1 MKDTVIKGNGKSRS
15 IKAPTDMPA
24 TFEEWRTQLLA
35 GTATLD
41 IGLNAAGCDV
51 VGTTM
56 SKANL
61 LSDTTKS
68 ALELSGSDPTVNDA
82 LYALSQKGS
91 PAEVRVIADTGSTVT
106 MSRGGKTLT
115 GKVASTGYATL
126 YPTELGDWTIVFTY
140 NGSQK
145 TKVYTLEVI
154 GIVYVYPFVV
164 GATLEATSWDNIAAV
179 SKFGQA
185 PNYWKVGDK
194 KNITV
199 NGVTY
204 AAQIIGFDHDT
215 LTTADGSRTKAGIT
229 FQLVDCLK
237 TTYSMNGSNTNV
249 NGWRG
254 STMRTSTMAT
264 LLNQL
269 SSDLKS
275 VLKFVN
281 KVTSVGN
288 NSSGLE
294 TTSDKLFL
302 LKFLQMANK
311 SDHFC
316 DLFLI
321 GIARTSH
328 YSFNQ
333 LWFGWKIYSVLL
345 ATSVTQSLIQTSSSF
360 VTIVGCEDYDVI
372 RMSPDN
378 LTVWQCDHS
387 FFKETIKQSKFSW
400 IVNKS
405 WLLYFNNPTLL
416 RRFDYW

>member
-51 VGTTM
+51 VGTALT
-56 SKANL
+56 KANL

-91 PAEVRVIADTGSTVT
+91 PAEVRAIADIGSTVT

-154 GIVYVYPFVV
+154 GIVYVYPFMV
-164 GATLEATSWDNIAAV
+164 GATLEATSWDNIAVV

-215 LTTADGSRTKAGIT
+215 LTTADGGRTKAGIT
-229 FQLVDCLK
+229 FQLVDCLN

-281 KVTSVGN
+281 KVTSKGN

-302 LKFLQMANK
+302 LSEIEVFGATQYSYAGEGKQYEYYTAGNSTIK
-311 SDHFC
+311 KVNGSAYDWWERSPRSGDAAAFC
-316 DLFLI
+316 DVAAGGYASFD
-321 GIARTSH
+321 GAS
-328 YSFNQ
+328 YSYGVS
-333 LWFGWKIYSVLL
+333 FGFCV
-345 ATSVTQSLIQTSSSF
+345 
-360 VTIVGCEDYDVI
+360 
-372 RMSPDN
+372 
-378 LTVWQCDHS
+378 
-387 FFKETIKQSKFSW
+387 
-400 IVNKS
+400 
-405 WLLYFNNPTLL
+405 
-416 RRFDYW
+416 

>member
-51 VGTTM
+51 VGTVM

-164 GATLEATSWDNIAAV
+164 GATLEATSWDNIAIV
-179 SKFGQA
+179 SKLGKAQD
-185 PNYWKVGDK
+185 YWKVGDTK
-194 KNITV
+194 TVAV
-199 NGVTY
+199 NGVNY
-204 AAQIIGFDHDT
+204 QFQIIGFDHDT

-229 FQLVDCLK
+229 FQLVDCLN
-237 TTYSMNGSNTNV
+237 TTYSMNGSNTNSG
-249 NGWRG
+249 GWNG
-254 STMRTSTMAT
+254 STMRTSTMTT

-269 SSDLKS
+269 PAALKNVLKS
-275 VLKFVN
+275 VN
-281 KVTSVGN
+281 KLSGTGGGSTSGTQ
-288 NSSGLE
+288 
-294 TTSDKLFL
+294 TTHDKLFL
-302 LKFLQMANK
+302 L
-311 SDHFC
+311 SEVE
-316 DLFLI
+316 I
-321 GIARTSH
+321 
-328 YSFNQ
+328 
-333 LWFGWKIYSVLL
+333 FGTTTYSVPGEG
-345 ATSVTQSLIQTSSSF
+345 TQYAYYKAGNSKVKKVNGSANTWWGRSPFSGNIDGFCCVNYNGSADISGAGYSIGVSF
-360 VTIVGCEDYDVI
+360 GFCV
-372 RMSPDN
+372 
-378 LTVWQCDHS
+378 
-387 FFKETIKQSKFSW
+387 
-400 IVNKS
+400 
-405 WLLYFNNPTLL
+405 
-416 RRFDYW
+416 

>member
-51 VGTTM
+51 VGTALT
-56 SKANL
+56 KANM

-68 ALELSGSDPTVNDA
+68 ALELSGNDPTVNDA

-91 PAEVRVIADTGSTVT
+91 PAEVRVIADIGSTVT

-229 FQLVDCLK
+229 FQLVDCLN

-281 KVTSVGN
+281 KVTSKGN
-288 NSSGLE
+288 NQSALE

-302 LKFLQMANK
+302 LSEIEVFGATQ
-311 SDHFC
+311 
-316 DLFLI
+316 
-321 GIARTSH
+321 
-328 YSFNQ
+328 YSYAGEGKQYEYYTAGN
-333 LWFGWKIYSVLL
+333 S
-345 ATSVTQSLIQTSSSF
+345 
-360 VTIVGCEDYDVI
+360 
-372 RMSPDN
+372 
-378 LTVWQCDHS
+378 
-387 FFKETIKQSKFSW
+387 TIKK
-400 IVNKS
+400 VNGS
-405 WLLYFNNPTLL
+405 ARAWWERSPRSGNTGGFCFVDGNGGANGNDASYSRGVSFG
-416 RRFDYW
+416 FCV

>member
-51 VGTTM
+51 VGTAM

-106 MSRGGKTLT
+106 MSRDGKTLT

-281 KVTSVGN
+281 KVTSKGN
-288 NSSGLE
+288 NQSGLE

-302 LKFLQMANK
+302 LSEIEVFGATQYSYAGEGKQYEYYTAGNSTIKKVNGSANYWWGR
-311 SDHFC
+311 SPRSGAGYFC
-316 DLFLI
+316 CVD
-321 GIARTSH
+321 GNGNANV
-328 YSFNQ
+328 YS
-333 LWFGWKIYSVLL
+333 
-345 ATSVTQSLIQTSSSF
+345 ASSSIG
-360 VTIVGCEDYDVI
+360 V
-372 RMSPDN
+372 
-378 LTVWQCDHS
+378 S
-387 FFKETIKQSKFSW
+387 FGFC
-400 IVNKS
+400 V
-405 WLLYFNNPTLL
+405 
-416 RRFDYW
+416 

>member
-51 VGTTM
+51 VGTAM

-68 ALELSGSDPTVNDA
+68 ALELSGNDPTVNDA

-91 PAEVRVIADTGSTVT
+91 PAEVRVIADIGSTVT

-140 NGSQK
+140 SGSQK

-215 LTTADGSRTKAGIT
+215 LTTADGGRTKAGIT
-229 FQLVDCLK
+229 FQLVDCLN

-281 KVTSVGN
+281 KVTSKGN

-302 LKFLQMANK
+302 LSEIEVFGATQ
-311 SDHFC
+311 
-316 DLFLI
+316 
-321 GIARTSH
+321 
-328 YSFNQ
+328 YSYAGEGKQYEYYTAGN
-333 LWFGWKIYSVLL
+333 S
-345 ATSVTQSLIQTSSSF
+345 
-360 VTIVGCEDYDVI
+360 
-372 RMSPDN
+372 
-378 LTVWQCDHS
+378 
-387 FFKETIKQSKFSW
+387 TIKK
-400 IVNKS
+400 VNGS
-405 WLLYFNNPTLL
+405 AN
-416 RRFDYW
+416 YWWERSPYSGNTDNFCSVYNAGGADSNSASASRGVSFGFCV

>member
-51 VGTTM
+51 VGTAM

-229 FQLVDCLK
+229 FQLVDCLN

-275 VLKFVN
+275 VLKFVS
-281 KVTSVGN
+281 KVTSKGN
-288 NSSGLE
+288 NQSSLE

-302 LKFLQMANK
+302 LSEIEVFGATQYSYAGEGKQYEYYTAGNSTIK
-311 SDHFC
+311 KVNGSARNWWERSPYSGNTDYFC
-316 DLFLI
+316 YVRND
-321 GIARTSH
+321 GTAVYNNAS
-328 YSFNQ
+328 YSFGVS
-333 LWFGWKIYSVLL
+333 FGFCV
-345 ATSVTQSLIQTSSSF
+345 
-360 VTIVGCEDYDVI
+360 
-372 RMSPDN
+372 
-378 LTVWQCDHS
+378 
-387 FFKETIKQSKFSW
+387 
-400 IVNKS
+400 
-405 WLLYFNNPTLL
+405 
-416 RRFDYW
+416 

>member
-15 IKAPTDMPA
+15 IKAPTDMPE

-51 VGTTM
+51 VGTPLT
-56 SKANL
+56 KANM

-68 ALELSGSDPTVNDA
+68 ALELTGSDPTVNDA

-91 PAEVRVIADTGSTVT
+91 PAEVRVYGDTGTTVT
-106 MSRGGKTLT
+106 MTRGSKTLT
-115 GKVASTGYATL
+115 GTVASTGYATL

-164 GATLEATSWDNIAAV
+164 GATLEATTWDNIAVV

-185 PNYWKVGDK
+185 QNYWKVGDR

-215 LTTADGSRTKAGIT
+215 LTTADGDRTKAGIT
-229 FQLVDCLK
+229 FQLVDCMA
-237 TTYSMNGSNTNV
+237 TTYPMNSSNTNA

-254 STMRTSTMAT
+254 SAMRTSTMAT

-269 SSDLKS
+269 STDLKN

-281 KVTSVGN
+281 KVSSVGN

-302 LKFLQMANK
+302 LSEIEIFGATQ
-311 SDHFC
+311 
-316 DLFLI
+316 
-321 GIARTSH
+321 
-328 YSFNQ
+328 YSYAGEGKQYEYYAAGNSTIKKVNGSAGS
-333 LWFGWKIYSVLL
+333 WWERSPYSGY
-345 ATSVTQSLIQTSSSF
+345 TSSFCSVSSSGGANSNSASNSYGVSF
-360 VTIVGCEDYDVI
+360 GFCV
-372 RMSPDN
+372 
-378 LTVWQCDHS
+378 
-387 FFKETIKQSKFSW
+387 
-400 IVNKS
+400 
-405 WLLYFNNPTLL
+405 
-416 RRFDYW
+416 

>member
-15 IKAPTDMPA
+15 VKAPTDMPA

-51 VGTTM
+51 VGTAM

-68 ALELSGSDPTVNDA
+68 ALELSGSDPTVDDA

-91 PAEVRVIADTGSTVT
+91 PAEVHVMADSGTTVT
-106 MSRGGKTLT
+106 MSKGDKTLT
-115 GKVASTGYATL
+115 ATVQSNGYAVL
-126 YPTELGDWTIVFTY
+126 YPTELGDWTIVYVFD
-140 NGSQK
+140 GSQK
-145 TKVYTLEVI
+145 TRIYTLEVI
-154 GIVYVYPFVV
+154 GIVYIYPFVV
-164 GATLEATSWDNIAAV
+164 GATLEDTSWDSIAIV
-179 SKFGQA
+179 SKLGWVQ
-185 PNYWKVGDK
+185 NYWKVGDK

-229 FQLVDCLK
+229 FQLVDCLNTK
-237 TTYSMNGSNTNV
+237 YNMNDDNTNV

-254 STMRTSTMAT
+254 SKMRTSTMPT

-281 KVTSVGN
+281 KVTSKGN
-288 NSSGLE
+288 EQSALE

-302 LKFLQMANK
+302 LSEIEVFGTTK
-311 SDHFC
+311 
-316 DLFLI
+316 
-321 GIARTSH
+321 
-328 YSFNQ
+328 YSFSGEGNQ
-333 LWFGWKIYSVLL
+333 YEYYAAGNNAAKLYGWWERSPWTGYNNSFCYVDSGVASTTHSAESFGV
-345 ATSVTQSLIQTSSSF
+345 SF
-360 VTIVGCEDYDVI
+360 GFCV
-372 RMSPDN
+372 
-378 LTVWQCDHS
+378 
-387 FFKETIKQSKFSW
+387 
-400 IVNKS
+400 
-405 WLLYFNNPTLL
+405 
-416 RRFDYW
+416 

>member
-15 IKAPTDMPA
+15 IKAPTDMPT

-51 VGTTM
+51 VGTAM

-68 ALELSGSDPTVNDA
+68 ALELSGSDSTVNDA

-302 LKFLQMANK
+302 LSEIEVFGATQ
-311 SDHFC
+311 
-316 DLFLI
+316 
-321 GIARTSH
+321 
-328 YSFNQ
+328 YSYAGEGKQYEYYTAGN
-333 LWFGWKIYSVLL
+333 S
-345 ATSVTQSLIQTSSSF
+345 
-360 VTIVGCEDYDVI
+360 
-372 RMSPDN
+372 
-378 LTVWQCDHS
+378 
-387 FFKETIKQSKFSW
+387 TIKK
-400 IVNKS
+400 VNGS
-405 WLLYFNNPTLL
+405 ANYWWERSPRSGGTASFCYVSSTGGADYNNASYSYGVS
-416 RRFDYW
+416 FGFCV

>member
-15 IKAPTDMPA
+15 IKAPTDMPE

-51 VGTTM
+51 VGTALT
-56 SKANL
+56 KANM

-68 ALELSGSDPTVNDA
+68 ALELTGSDPTVNDA

-91 PAEVRVIADTGSTVT
+91 PAEVRVYGDTGTTVT
-106 MSRGGKTLT
+106 MTRGGKTLT
-115 GKVASTGYATL
+115 GTVASTGYATL

-164 GATLEATSWDNIAAV
+164 GATLEATTWDNIAVV

-185 PNYWKVGDK
+185 QNYWKVGDK

-229 FQLVDCLK
+229 FQLVDCMK
-237 TTYSMNGSNTNV
+237 TTYPMNSSDTNA
-249 NGWRG
+249 NGWKG
-254 STMRTSTMAT
+254 SVMRTSTMAT

-269 SSDLKS
+269 STDLKN

-281 KVTSVGN
+281 KVSSVGN

-302 LKFLQMANK
+302 LSEVEIFGSTPYSYAGEGKQYEYYSAGNSTVKKVNGSANAWWER
-311 SDHFC
+311 SPGSGSSGSFC
-316 DLFLI
+316 CVVSNGSADCNF
-321 GIARTSH
+321 AS
-328 YSFNQ
+328 YSRGVS
-333 LWFGWKIYSVLL
+333 FGFCV
-345 ATSVTQSLIQTSSSF
+345 
-360 VTIVGCEDYDVI
+360 
-372 RMSPDN
+372 
-378 LTVWQCDHS
+378 
-387 FFKETIKQSKFSW
+387 
-400 IVNKS
+400 
-405 WLLYFNNPTLL
+405 
-416 RRFDYW
+416 

>member
-1 MKDTVIKGNGKSRS
+1 MKDTTIKGNGKSS
-15 IKAPTDMPA
+15 IIRAPSDMPA
-24 TFEEWRTQLLA
+24 TFEEWRQQLIA
-35 GTATLD
+35 GNGYLD
-41 IGLNAAGCDV
+41 VVLNTDTTGANAGCDV
-51 VGTTM
+51 VGTPL

-61 LSDTTKS
+61 LDDTTKA
-68 ALELSGSDPTVNDA
+68 ALELDGADPTVNDA
-82 LYALSQKGS
+82 LYALNQKGS
-91 PAEVRVIADTGSTVT
+91 PAEVRVIADIGSTVT

-115 GKVASTGYATL
+115 GKVASTGYAAL

-164 GATLEATSWDNIAAV
+164 GATLETTSWDNIAAV

-215 LTTADGSRTKAGIT
+215 LTTADGGRTKAGIT

-302 LKFLQMANK
+302 LSEIEVFGATRYSYAGEGKQYEYYTAGNSTIK
-311 SDHFC
+311 KVNGSAYYWWERSPYSGDTIGFC
-316 DLFLI
+316 CV
-321 GIARTSH
+321 GAGSNGASTSNYSGAS
-328 YSFNQ
+328 YSFGVS
-333 LWFGWKIYSVLL
+333 FGFCV
-345 ATSVTQSLIQTSSSF
+345 
-360 VTIVGCEDYDVI
+360 
-372 RMSPDN
+372 
-378 LTVWQCDHS
+378 
-387 FFKETIKQSKFSW
+387 
-400 IVNKS
+400 
-405 WLLYFNNPTLL
+405 
-416 RRFDYW
+416 

>member
-15 IKAPTDMPA
+15 IKAPTDMPE

-51 VGTTM
+51 VGTALT
-56 SKANL
+56 KANM

-68 ALELSGSDPTVNDA
+68 ALELTGSDPTVNDA

-91 PAEVRVIADTGSTVT
+91 PAEVRVYGDTGTTVT
-106 MSRGGKTLT
+106 MTRGGKTLT
-115 GKVASTGYATL
+115 GTVASTGYATL

-164 GATLEATSWDNIAAV
+164 GATLEATTWDNIAVV

-185 PNYWKVGDK
+185 QNYWKVGDK

-229 FQLVDCLK
+229 FQLVDCMT
-237 TTYSMNGSNTNV
+237 TTYPMNSSNTNV

-254 STMRTSTMAT
+254 SVMRTSTMAT

-269 SSDLKS
+269 STDLKN

-281 KVTSVGN
+281 KVSSVGN

-302 LKFLQMANK
+302 LSEVEIFGSTQ
-311 SDHFC
+311 
-316 DLFLI
+316 
-321 GIARTSH
+321 
-328 YSFNQ
+328 YSYAGEGKQ
-333 LWFGWKIYSVLL
+333 YEYYSAGNSTVKKVNGS
-345 ATSVTQSLIQTSSSF
+345 AYF
-360 VTIVGCEDYDVI
+360 WWE
-372 RMSPDN
+372 RSPDSGN
-378 LTVWQCDHS
+378 TNFFCRVYSGGGASRNSASYSCGVS
-387 FFKETIKQSKFSW
+387 FGFC
-400 IVNKS
+400 V
-405 WLLYFNNPTLL
+405 
-416 RRFDYW
+416 

>member
-51 VGTTM
+51 VGTALT
-56 SKANL
+56 KANM

-91 PAEVRVIADTGSTVT
+91 PAEVHVMADSGTTVT
-106 MSRGGKTLT
+106 MSKGGKTLT
-115 GKVASTGYATL
+115 ATAQSNGYAVL
-126 YPTELGDWTIVFTY
+126 YPTELGDWTIVYVFD
-140 NGSQK
+140 GSQK
-145 TKVYTLEVI
+145 TRVYTLEVI
-154 GIVYVYPFVV
+154 GIVYIYPFVV
-164 GATLEATSWDNIAAV
+164 GDTLNDTTWDNIAIV
-179 SKFGQA
+179 SKLGKAQD
-185 PNYWKVGDK
+185 YWKVGDTK
-194 KNITV
+194 TVAV
-199 NGVTY
+199 NGVNY
-204 AAQIIGFDHDT
+204 QFQIIGFDHDT

-229 FQLVDCLK
+229 FQLVDCLN

-281 KVTSVGN
+281 KVTSKGN
-288 NSSGLE
+288 NQSGLE

-302 LKFLQMANK
+302 LSEIEVFGATQ
-311 SDHFC
+311 
-316 DLFLI
+316 
-321 GIARTSH
+321 
-328 YSFNQ
+328 YSYAGEGKQYEYYTAGN
-333 LWFGWKIYSVLL
+333 S
-345 ATSVTQSLIQTSSSF
+345 
-360 VTIVGCEDYDVI
+360 
-372 RMSPDN
+372 
-378 LTVWQCDHS
+378 
-387 FFKETIKQSKFSW
+387 TIKK
-400 IVNKS
+400 VNGS
-405 WLLYFNNPTLL
+405 AGDWWERSPCSGSANYFCGVGSAGGAAVNSASYSSGVS
-416 RRFDYW
+416 FGFCV

>member
-51 VGTTM
+51 VGTAM

-61 LSDTTKS
+61 LSDITKS

-288 NSSGLE
+288 SSSNLE
-294 TTSDKLFL
+294 ITSDKLFL
-302 LKFLQMANK
+302 LSEIEVFGATQ
-311 SDHFC
+311 
-316 DLFLI
+316 
-321 GIARTSH
+321 
-328 YSFNQ
+328 YSYAGEGKQYEYYTAGN
-333 LWFGWKIYSVLL
+333 S
-345 ATSVTQSLIQTSSSF
+345 
-360 VTIVGCEDYDVI
+360 
-372 RMSPDN
+372 
-378 LTVWQCDHS
+378 
-387 FFKETIKQSKFSW
+387 TIKK
-400 IVNKS
+400 VNGS
-405 WLLYFNNPTLL
+405 AN
-416 RRFDYW
+416 YWWERSPYSGGTNAFCRVYNSGAAITGNASNSYGVSFGFCV

>member
-1 MKDTVIKGNGKSRS
+1 MQDRVSLYPGRVKLEPVAGQANTYDLTRADQPTQEGTPLNKATLLKDTTAARLGLGASAV
-15 IKAPTDMPA
+15 PDDV
-24 TFEEWRTQLLA
+24 LA
-35 GTATLD
+35 RIPVAEARVVAD
-41 IGLNAAGCDV
+41 
-51 VGTTM
+51 VGT
-56 SKANL
+56 
-61 LSDTTKS
+61 
-68 ALELSGSDPTVNDA
+68 
-82 LYALSQKGS
+82 
-91 PAEVRVIADTGSTVT
+91 TVT
-106 MSRGGKTLT
+106 MSRGETTLT
-115 GKVASTGYATL
+115 AAVGDVGYAIL
-126 YPTELGDWTIVFTY
+126 HPFELGDWTIVFTY

-154 GIVYVYPFVV
+154 GIVYVYPFM
-164 GATLEATSWDNIAAV
+164 GDATLEVASWDNIAAV

-215 LTTADGSRTKAGIT
+215 LTTADGGRTKAGIT

-237 TTYSMNGSNTNV
+237 TTYSMNDSDTNV

-264 LLNQL
+264 LLDQL

-302 LKFLQMANK
+302 L
-311 SDHFC
+311 SE
-316 DLFLI
+316 I
-321 GIARTSH
+321 EV
-328 YSFNQ
+328 
-333 LWFGWKIYSVLL
+333 FG
-345 ATSVTQSLIQTSSSF
+345 ATQNSYAGEGKQYEYYTAGNS
-360 VTIVGCEDYDVI
+360 
-372 RMSPDN
+372 
-378 LTVWQCDHS
+378 
-387 FFKETIKQSKFSW
+387 TIKK
-400 IVNKS
+400 VNGS
-405 WLLYFNNPTLL
+405 ANGWWERSPYSGDTTAFCYVYNRGTASGASSVSAEGVS
-416 RRFDYW
+416 FGFCV

>member
-51 VGTTM
+51 VGTALT
-56 SKANL
+56 KANM

-68 ALELSGSDPTVNDA
+68 ALELSGNDPTVNDA

-91 PAEVRVIADTGSTVT
+91 PAEVRVIADIGSTVT

-204 AAQIIGFDHDT
+204 AAQIIDFDHDT

-302 LKFLQMANK
+302 LSEIEVFGATQYSYAGEGKQYEYYTAGNSTIKKVNGSANTWWER
-311 SDHFC
+311 SPFSGNYSGAFC
-316 DLFLI
+316 LV
-321 GIARTSH
+321 
-328 YSFNQ
+328 
-333 LWFGWKIYSVLL
+333 YSVGS
-345 ATSVTQSLIQTSSSF
+345 ADFNAASTSTGVSF
-360 VTIVGCEDYDVI
+360 GFCV
-372 RMSPDN
+372 
-378 LTVWQCDHS
+378 
-387 FFKETIKQSKFSW
+387 
-400 IVNKS
+400 
-405 WLLYFNNPTLL
+405 
-416 RRFDYW
+416 

>member
-15 IKAPTDMPA
+15 IKAPTDMPV

-41 IGLNAAGCDV
+41 IGLNPAGCDV
-51 VGTTM
+51 VGTALT
-56 SKANL
+56 KANM

-106 MSRGGKTLT
+106 MSRGGKTLSGT
-115 GKVASTGYATL
+115 VASVGYATL

-164 GATLEATSWDNIAAV
+164 GATLEATTWDNIAAV

-185 PNYWKVGDK
+185 PNYWKVGDR

-281 KVTSVGN
+281 KVTSKGN
-288 NSSGLE
+288 NQSALE

-302 LKFLQMANK
+302 LSEIEVFGATQ
-311 SDHFC
+311 
-316 DLFLI
+316 
-321 GIARTSH
+321 
-328 YSFNQ
+328 YSYAGEGKQYEYYTAGN
-333 LWFGWKIYSVLL
+333 S
-345 ATSVTQSLIQTSSSF
+345 
-360 VTIVGCEDYDVI
+360 
-372 RMSPDN
+372 
-378 LTVWQCDHS
+378 
-387 FFKETIKQSKFSW
+387 TIKK
-400 IVNKS
+400 VNGS
-405 WLLYFNNPTLL
+405 ANYWWERSPYSGGTYTFCRVNNGGGA
-416 RRFDYW
+416 DYSSASGSYGVSFGFCV

>member
-281 KVTSVGN
+281 KVTSKGN
-288 NSSGLE
+288 NQSDLE

-302 LKFLQMANK
+302 LSEIEVFGATQ
-311 SDHFC
+311 
-316 DLFLI
+316 
-321 GIARTSH
+321 
-328 YSFNQ
+328 YSYAGEGKQYEYYTAGN
-333 LWFGWKIYSVLL
+333 S
-345 ATSVTQSLIQTSSSF
+345 
-360 VTIVGCEDYDVI
+360 
-372 RMSPDN
+372 
-378 LTVWQCDHS
+378 
-387 FFKETIKQSKFSW
+387 TIKKVNGSARNWWERSPFSGAT
-400 IVNKS
+400 VAFCRVTADGDANS
-405 WLLYFNNPTLL
+405 NSASNSSGVSFG
-416 RRFDYW
+416 FCV

>member
-51 VGTTM
+51 VGTAM

-91 PAEVRVIADTGSTVT
+91 PAEVRVIADIGSTVT

-154 GIVYVYPFVV
+154 GIVYIYPFVV
-164 GATLEATSWDNIAAV
+164 GDTLNDTTWDNIAIV
-179 SKFGQA
+179 SKLGKAQD
-185 PNYWKVGDK
+185 YWKVGDTK
-194 KNITV
+194 TVAV
-199 NGVTY
+199 NGVNY
-204 AAQIIGFDHDT
+204 QFQIIGFDHDD
-215 LTTADGSRTKAGIT
+215 LTTKDGTRTKAGIT
-229 FQLVDCLK
+229 FQMVDCLN
-237 TTYSMNGSNTNV
+237 TTYSMNGSNTNSG
-249 NGWRG
+249 GWNG

-269 SSDLKS
+269 PAALKNVLKS
-275 VLKFVN
+275 VN
-281 KVTSVGN
+281 KRSGTGGGSTSGTQ
-288 NSSGLE
+288 
-294 TTSDKLFL
+294 TTHDKLFL
-302 LKFLQMANK
+302 L
-311 SDHFC
+311 SEVE
-316 DLFLI
+316 I
-321 GIARTSH
+321 
-328 YSFNQ
+328 
-333 LWFGWKIYSVLL
+333 FGTTTYSVPGEG
-345 ATSVTQSLIQTSSSF
+345 TQYAYYKAGNSKVKKVNGSADNWWERSPRSGNTGYFCMVSADGGANASGASNSRGVSF
-360 VTIVGCEDYDVI
+360 GFCV
-372 RMSPDN
+372 
-378 LTVWQCDHS
+378 
-387 FFKETIKQSKFSW
+387 
-400 IVNKS
+400 
-405 WLLYFNNPTLL
+405 
-416 RRFDYW
+416 

>member
-51 VGTTM
+51 VGTALT
-56 SKANL
+56 KANM

-91 PAEVRVIADTGSTVT
+91 PAEVRVIADIGSTVT

-215 LTTADGSRTKAGIT
+215 LTTADGGRTRAGIT
-229 FQLVDCLK
+229 FQLVDCLN

-281 KVTSVGN
+281 KVTSKGN
-288 NSSGLE
+288 SSSGLE

-302 LKFLQMANK
+302 L
-311 SDHFC
+311 SE
-316 DLFLI
+316 I
-321 GIARTSH
+321 EV
-328 YSFNQ
+328 
-333 LWFGWKIYSVLL
+333 FG
-345 ATSVTQSLIQTSSSF
+345 VTQYSYAGEGKQYEYYTAGNS
-360 VTIVGCEDYDVI
+360 
-372 RMSPDN
+372 
-378 LTVWQCDHS
+378 
-387 FFKETIKQSKFSW
+387 TIKKINGSA
-400 IVNKS
+400 N
-405 WLLYFNNPTLL
+405 
-416 RRFDYW
+416 YWWERSPRSGDTNAFCSVDINGNANINTASNSFGVSFGFCV

>member
-51 VGTTM
+51 VGTAM

-91 PAEVRVIADTGSTVT
+91 PAEVRVIADIGSTVT
-106 MSRGGKTLT
+106 MSRGSKTLT

-269 SSDLKS
+269 SSDLKG
-275 VLKFVN
+275 VLKFIN

-302 LKFLQMANK
+302 LSEIEVFGATQYSYAGEGKQYEYYTAGNSTIKKVNGSANYWWER
-311 SDHFC
+311 SPRSGDTNNFC
-316 DLFLI
+316 DVY
-321 GIARTSH
+321 TSGNADYNYASNSH
-328 YSFNQ
+328 GVSFG
-333 LWFGWKIYSVLL
+333 FCV
-345 ATSVTQSLIQTSSSF
+345 
-360 VTIVGCEDYDVI
+360 
-372 RMSPDN
+372 
-378 LTVWQCDHS
+378 
-387 FFKETIKQSKFSW
+387 
-400 IVNKS
+400 
-405 WLLYFNNPTLL
+405 
-416 RRFDYW
+416 

>member
-51 VGTTM
+51 VGTALT
-56 SKANL
+56 KANI

-68 ALELSGSDPTVNDA
+68 ALELSGNDPTVNDA

-91 PAEVRVIADTGSTVT
+91 PAEVRVIADIGSTVT

-140 NGSQK
+140 SGSQK

-215 LTTADGSRTKAGIT
+215 LTTADGGRTKAGIT
-229 FQLVDCLK
+229 FQLVDCLN

-281 KVTSVGN
+281 KVTSKGN

-302 LKFLQMANK
+302 LSEIEVFGATQ
-311 SDHFC
+311 
-316 DLFLI
+316 
-321 GIARTSH
+321 
-328 YSFNQ
+328 YSYAGEGKQYEYYTAGN
-333 LWFGWKIYSVLL
+333 S
-345 ATSVTQSLIQTSSSF
+345 
-360 VTIVGCEDYDVI
+360 
-372 RMSPDN
+372 
-378 LTVWQCDHS
+378 
-387 FFKETIKQSKFSW
+387 TIKK
-400 IVNKS
+400 VNGS
-405 WLLYFNNPTLL
+405 ANHWWERSPGSGGTGSFCYVYYGGAANSYSASYSYGVSFG
-416 RRFDYW
+416 FCV

>member
-15 IKAPTDMPA
+15 IKAPTDMPT

-51 VGTTM
+51 VGTAM
-56 SKANL
+56 NKANL

-91 PAEVRVIADTGSTVT
+91 PAEVHVMADSGTTVT
-106 MSRGGKTLT
+106 MSKGGKTLT
-115 GKVASTGYATL
+115 ATAQSNGYAVL
-126 YPTELGDWTIVFTY
+126 YPTELGDWTIVYVF

-145 TKVYTLEVI
+145 TRVYTLEVI
-154 GIVYVYPFVV
+154 GIVYIYPLVV
-164 GATLEATSWDNIAAV
+164 GDTLNDTTWDNIAAV

-229 FQLVDCLK
+229 FQLVDCLN
-237 TTYSMNGSNTNV
+237 TTYSMNDSNTNV

-281 KVTSVGN
+281 KVTSKGN
-288 NSSGLE
+288 NQSGLE

-302 LKFLQMANK
+302 LSEIEVFGATQYSYAGEGKQYEYYTAGNSTIKKVNGSANNWWER
-311 SDHFC
+311 SPSSGTTTGFC
-316 DLFLI
+316 YVGI
-321 GIARTSH
+321 GGTASSYT
-328 YSFNQ
+328 
-333 LWFGWKIYSVLL
+333 
-345 ATSVTQSLIQTSSSF
+345 ASSSF
-360 VTIVGCEDYDVI
+360 GV
-372 RMSPDN
+372 
-378 LTVWQCDHS
+378 S
-387 FFKETIKQSKFSW
+387 FGFC
-400 IVNKS
+400 V
-405 WLLYFNNPTLL
+405 
-416 RRFDYW
+416 

>member
-1 MKDTVIKGNGKSRS
+1 MKDTVIKGDGTSRTL
-15 IKAPTDMPA
+15 KAPASMPE
-24 TFEEWRTQLLA
+24 TFEEWRSQLLA
-35 GTATLD
+35 GNATMD
-41 IGLNAAGCDV
+41 IGLNSDGCTV
-51 VGTTM
+51 VGTAM

-61 LSDTTKS
+61 LSDTTKA
-68 ALELSGSDPTVNDA
+68 ALELSQSDPTVNDA

-91 PAEVRVIADTGSTVT
+91 PAEVRVMGDVGTTVT
-106 MSRGGKTLT
+106 MTRGSKTLSGT
-115 GKVASTGYATL
+115 VASTGYATL

-229 FQLVDCLK
+229 FQLVDCLN

-288 NSSGLE
+288 NDSGLE

-302 LKFLQMANK
+302 LSEIEVFGATQ
-311 SDHFC
+311 
-316 DLFLI
+316 
-321 GIARTSH
+321 
-328 YSFNQ
+328 YSYAGEGKQYEYYTAGN
-333 LWFGWKIYSVLL
+333 S
-345 ATSVTQSLIQTSSSF
+345 
-360 VTIVGCEDYDVI
+360 
-372 RMSPDN
+372 
-378 LTVWQCDHS
+378 
-387 FFKETIKQSKFSW
+387 TIKK
-400 IVNKS
+400 VNGS
-405 WLLYFNNPTLL
+405 AHTWWERSPHSGNTNFFCGVNSNGGASSYYASAGYGVSFG
-416 RRFDYW
+416 FCV

>member
-51 VGTTM
+51 VGTALT
-56 SKANL
+56 KANM

-281 KVTSVGN
+281 KVTSKGN
-288 NSSGLE
+288 NQSGLE

-302 LKFLQMANK
+302 LSEIEVFGAIQ
-311 SDHFC
+311 
-316 DLFLI
+316 
-321 GIARTSH
+321 
-328 YSFNQ
+328 YSYAGEGKQYEYYTAGN
-333 LWFGWKIYSVLL
+333 S
-345 ATSVTQSLIQTSSSF
+345 
-360 VTIVGCEDYDVI
+360 TIKKVNGSAIDWCE
-372 RMSPDN
+372 RSPDSGGTAN
-378 LTVWQCDHS
+378 FCNVSNNGNANFYNASYSRGVS
-387 FFKETIKQSKFSW
+387 FGFC
-400 IVNKS
+400 V
-405 WLLYFNNPTLL
+405 
-416 RRFDYW
+416 

>member
-1 MKDTVIKGNGKSRS
+1 MQDRVSLYPGRVKIEPVAGQAKLYDITRADQPTQEGTPLNKATLLKDTTAARLGLGASAV
-15 IKAPTDMPA
+15 PDDV
-24 TFEEWRTQLLA
+24 LA
-35 GTATLD
+35 RVPFAEARVVAD
-41 IGLNAAGCDV
+41 
-51 VGTTM
+51 VGT
-56 SKANL
+56 
-61 LSDTTKS
+61 
-68 ALELSGSDPTVNDA
+68 
-82 LYALSQKGS
+82 
-91 PAEVRVIADTGSTVT
+91 TVT
-106 MSRGGKTLT
+106 MSRGETTLT
-115 GKVASTGYATL
+115 AAVGDVGYAIL
-126 YPTELGDWTIVFTY
+126 HPFELGDWTVVFTY

-154 GIVYVYPFVV
+154 GIVYVYPYVV

-194 KNITV
+194 KNIIV

-229 FQLVDCLK
+229 FQLVDCLQ
-237 TTYSMNGSNTNV
+237 TQYPMNGSDTNV

-288 NSSGLE
+288 TSTGLE

-302 LKFLQMANK
+302 LSEIEVIGAARYSYAGEGKQYEYYTAGNSTIK
-311 SDHFC
+311 KVNGSASNWWERSPYSRDTDEFC
-316 DLFLI
+316 SV
-321 GIARTSH
+321 SH
-328 YSFNQ
+328 S
-333 LWFGWKIYSVLL
+333 GDD
-345 ATSVTQSLIQTSSSF
+345 TQSYASYSRGVSF
-360 VTIVGCEDYDVI
+360 GFCV
-372 RMSPDN
+372 
-378 LTVWQCDHS
+378 
-387 FFKETIKQSKFSW
+387 
-400 IVNKS
+400 
-405 WLLYFNNPTLL
+405 
-416 RRFDYW
+416 